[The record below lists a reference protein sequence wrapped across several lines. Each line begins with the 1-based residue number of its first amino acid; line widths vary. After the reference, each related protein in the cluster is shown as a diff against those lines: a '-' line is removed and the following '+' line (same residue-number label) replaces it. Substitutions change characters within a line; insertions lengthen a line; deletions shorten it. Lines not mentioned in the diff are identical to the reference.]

1 MMLLSNVN
9 FLSFAQ
15 KYADVL
21 HDQTAQRDEH
31 ISGLEQVQSRF
42 STLIEEIE
50 KNNQESAE
58 LLEKLRSIKK
68 PDDQTKTEPL
78 VEKND
83 LEILSKLVQFVI
95 DLKHTESLERLYPK
109 VSDLKTQARA
119 VEAEAIKLDTE
130 IKSIKGITA
139 QARLLL
145 SQKKATTNVVRE
157 SRSIMADV
165 SSNL

>member
-1 MMLLSNVN
+1 MLLSNVN

-21 HDQTAQRDEH
+21 RDQTTQREEH
-31 ISGLEQVQSRF
+31 ILGLEQVQTRF
-42 STLIEEIE
+42 SNLVGEIE

-68 PDDQTKTEPL
+68 SDDHAKTELP

-83 LEILSKLVQFVI
+83 LGILAKLVQFVI
-95 DLKHTESLERLYPK
+95 DLKHTESLEKLYPK
-109 VSDLKTQARA
+109 ISDLKTQARA

-130 IKSIKGITA
+130 IKSLKEITA

-165 SSNL
+165 SSKL